1 MSIGF
6 ALAIPFVGLAFSID
20 EVGHGVVKVITM
32 GKNRQETGSG
42 GHGVIILGKG
52 KRWKP
57 SRRFF
62 TPGVI
67 TLAVLITGLVFVLI
81 WTSSLGMQSKVTVT
95 VCFGIF
101 LVLIVLGRG
110 LFKLYD
116 IKHVQDDGSPS
127 SGESQIIGMP

>member
-20 EVGHGVVKVITM
+20 EIGRGILKVLSMGRSGREAVSAGQGVTAF
-32 GKNRQETGSG
+32 N
-42 GHGVIILGKG
+42 

-67 TLAVLITGLVFVLI
+67 TLALLITGLVFVLV
-81 WTSSLGMQSKVTVT
+81 WTSSLGTQSKVTVT
-95 VCFGIF
+95 VCFGLF
-101 LVLIVLGRG
+101 FVLISIGRG
-110 LFKLYD
+110 LFKLFG
-116 IKHVQDDGSPS
+116 IRHVDGSITTSS
-127 SGESQIIGMP
+127 SGVSQSIAEP